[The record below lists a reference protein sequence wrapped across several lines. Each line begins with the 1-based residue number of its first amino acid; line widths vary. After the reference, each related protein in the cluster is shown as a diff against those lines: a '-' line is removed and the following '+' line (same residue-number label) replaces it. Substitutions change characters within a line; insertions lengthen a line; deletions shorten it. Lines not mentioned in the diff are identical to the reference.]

1 MKMPATLLS
10 MILAGIAPAAL
21 AADAPVQKVTVRAV
35 AHFGFDQVSIDAADR
50 DRLLA
55 EVAKLGDVTWK
66 TVTATGHTDSI
77 GATDYNERLAAR
89 RAEVVKAYLVGKG
102 LDAQMISTTAKAE
115 AAPVASNDT
124 PAGRAKN
131 RRTEIEFEGVRA
143 AR

>member
-1 MKMPATLLS
+1 MKLPATLLS
-10 MILAGIAPAAL
+10 MIFAGIAPAAL

-66 TVTATGHTDSI
+66 SVTATGHTDSI
-77 GATDYNERLAAR
+77 GSTDYNERLAAR

-102 LDAQMISTTAKAE
+102 LDAQMISTAAKAE
-115 AAPVASNDT
+115 AAPVADNDT